1 MPGRVQGHTAAAP
14 GTLSPLPLAHSSLH
28 RAWSRQQSEEADDGV
43 HHHDGHDHHDAQV
56 KPVTNSLEFTDVS
69 QLSENFMKNRKILN
83 PAPMS
88 SATSDSMLPH
98 LVSPFS
104 AWSTAE
110 T

>member
-1 MPGRVQGHTAAAP
+1 MQGHTAAAP

-28 RAWSRQQSEEADDGV
+28 RAWSRQQSEEADDEV

-83 PAPMS
+83 PALS
-88 SATSDSMLPH
+88 SATLDIMLPH

>member
-1 MPGRVQGHTAAAP
+1 MQGHAAAAP

-83 PAPMS
+83 PALS
-88 SATSDSMLPH
+88 SATLDSMLPH